1 MPHLAGTGPLR
12 ELHFRNE
19 LRLDP
24 RRNGRVLRFLS
35 ERRLRGL
42 QLDQLAM
49 QLFEDVMAS
58 REIGQPARQGGL
70 AAPRR

>member
-1 MPHLAGTGPLR
+1 
-12 ELHFRNE
+12 
-19 LRLDP
+19 
-24 RRNGRVLRFLS
+24 
-35 ERRLRGL
+35 
-42 QLDQLAM
+42 M